1 MMQPADVRTSTTKH
15 AVDCRRV
22 FGRLDASCPRCNELA
37 TGAAPRPGWTDR
49 RRQLDAQH
57 REDIRRHD
65 CTKAGCGPICTFG
78 DW

>member
-1 MMQPADVRTSTTKH
+1 MADTSTPARTTH
-15 AVDCRRV
+15 SPNCRRV
-22 FGRLDASCPRCNELA
+22 FGRLDSTCPRCQELA
-37 TGAAPRPGWTDR
+37 IGAAPRAGWTDR

-65 CTKAGCGPICTFG
+65 CRKAGCGTICTFG